1 MDWTLLNKIVGAYEL
16 IVIIVGTFGN
26 LFIFYVSF
34 LNRQNSTFLF
44 LAFLSISDML
54 SLYWWNLNHFVQPFT
69 NLDLQ
74 NFNFYYCKIMNFFQF
89 ISSQTSAWILI
100 LISFDRYFSV
110 LILNWKIRYFYFNR
124 ALLTASVI
132 VIVIVTI
139 NFHVL
144 FTFGH
149 IRKVDNIT
157 EIVECYTTPDTP
169 ESYIMADTDFVR
181 LISILLI
188 TS

>member
-1 MDWTLLNKIVGAYEL
+1 MDWALMNKIIGVYEIIL
-16 IVIIVGTFGN
+16 IILGTFGN
-26 LFIFYVSF
+26 LFIFYVSY

-74 NFNFYYCKIMNFFQF
+74 NFNFYYCKIINFCQF
-89 ISSQTSAWILI
+89 VSSQTSAWILI

-110 LILNWKIRYFYFNR
+110 LILNWKIKYFYYKR
-124 ALLTASVI
+124 ALLTVTAI
-132 VIVIVTI
+132 VITIISI

-149 IRKVDNIT
+149 IRIIDNKT
-157 EIVECYTTPDTP
+157 EKIECYTTPDTP
-169 ESYIMADTDFVR
+169 ESFIMADSDLVIC
-181 LISILLI
+181 L
-188 TS
+188 